1 MSGQRDDRPV
11 DRPDR
16 PDAELTAHAS
26 PVSTGDT
33 VSTADAGDHDPLG
46 LTDSDQDTA
55 GDMGVSS
62 ERVGPVG
69 PGQVGTTGLR
79 PVGPGARVS
88 GAAAPPEQ
96 SRGGPEV
103 QPADP
108 SPPKAGYPRLDP
120 RHKEHP
126 YRQGRHDLG

>member
-26 PVSTGDT
+26 PVSTA
-33 VSTADAGDHDPLG
+33 STAEPGDHDLLG
-46 LTDSDQDTA
+46 LTESDQDTA

-79 PVGPGARVS
+79 PVGPGTGVS
-88 GAAAPPEQ
+88 GAAAPEQ
-96 SRGGPEV
+96 TRGGPEV